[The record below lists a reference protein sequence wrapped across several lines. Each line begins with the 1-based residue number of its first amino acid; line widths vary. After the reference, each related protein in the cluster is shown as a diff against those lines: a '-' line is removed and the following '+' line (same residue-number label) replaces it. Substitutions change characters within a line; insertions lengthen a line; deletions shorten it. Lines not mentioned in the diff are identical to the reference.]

1 MSTSHAEIIPFQP
14 RARLL
19 RLIGGELVSDE
30 IVAVMELVKNAYDA
44 DATRVNITFTNV
56 MSRVRARSSSRTT
69 VTAWTWR
76 PCSAAGCS
84 PEAVPSKG

>member
-1 MSTSHAEIIPFQP
+1 MSTSYAEIIPFQP

-44 DATRVNITFTNV
+44 DATRVNVTFTNV
-56 MSRVRARSSSRTT
+56 M
-69 VTAWTWR
+69 
-76 PCSAAGCS
+76 
-84 PEAVPSKG
+84 